1 MTQED
6 LQQLGQLF
14 DKKMDEKLAPLN
26 KRLDGIEQRLGTIE
40 EDQLHVSTALD
51 TLKAWQDDIREK
63 MVTKADFTHLEEKVD
78 ATKAEVDTIKKQLRP
93 RHAD

>member
-1 MTQED
+1 MNNNENILKALEELRD
-6 LQQLGQLF
+6 GQ
-14 DKKMDEKLAPLN
+14 KRVES
-26 KRLDGIEQRLGTIE
+26 RLDGIDQRIGTIE

>member
-1 MTQED
+1 MNNNEKILKALEELRD
-6 LQQLGQLF
+6 GQ
-14 DKKMDEKLAPLN
+14 KRVES
-26 KRLDGIEQRLGTIE
+26 RLDGIDQRIGTIE

-51 TLKAWQDDIREK
+51 TLKAGQDDIREK